1 MIKQEEKDKIFLRQA
16 IALAIENVESGKGGP
31 FGAVIV
37 KNNEIVATGTNI
49 VTSTHDPS
57 AHAEI
62 SAIRN
67 ACKKLNTFHL
77 EDCVMYSSCE
87 PCPMCLGA
95 IYWAHLDRLVFA
107 ADKKQAEV
115 AGFDDDFIYK
125 EMELPYIKRKLV
137 TIQTLKI
144 EGDAPFNAWIKSEN
158 KIIY

>member
-16 IALAIENVESGKGGP
+16 IALAIENVELGKGGP

-37 KNNEIVATGTNI
+37 KNNEIVATGSNV
-49 VTSTHDPS
+49 VTLTHDPS

-77 EDCVMYSSCE
+77 EDCVMYSSCQ

-107 ADKKQAEV
+107 ADKKQAEA

-125 EMELPYIKRKLV
+125 EMELPYNKRKLV
-137 TIQTLKI
+137 TIQTLQV
-144 EGDAPFNAWIKSEN
+144 EGDTPFNAWIKSEN